1 MTRALRSGAAV
12 CLLALVLAGCG
23 GGGGGGGSGSTTPE
37 PTPLPPVAADLSPV
51 AARDG
56 GSALPAQWQGGA
68 FMQIFVRSY
77 QDSDGDGIGDL
88 RGLIQRLDYLQDL
101 GVKGLWLM
109 PIGPSQDRDHGYA
122 VTDYRAVEPRYG
134 TLADFD
140 ELLRQAHARGIGVIV
155 DYVINHSAAQ
165 HPLFVHAGTWPTSPV
180 RDWYLWQQISKPA
193 GWSIYGSDP
202 WRRHPAGG
210 WYFAAFW
217 DQMPDFDLRNPEVV
231 RWHHDNLRFWLNRGV
246 DGFRFDAV
254 GHLVENGP
262 GAWDNQPENLTLLRA
277 VRDEVL
283 GAYARRYLVCEG
295 PGAPLAYQSACGSAF
310 AFGHHARVLQAARGD
325 VAAIAAVADHFR
337 SAPLGMATL
346 LANHDSFAGQ
356 RVHDQLGG
364 NLAQYRLAAATY
376 LLMPGTPFI
385 YYGEEIG
392 MAGAASLSGDPKLR
406 TPMSWSG
413 DVRHAGFTTGI
424 PYRALSANVTTMNV
438 AAQQAD
444 PASLLSFYRAML
456 ALRNG
461 LAPLARGSWEAAR
474 QEGQVLSFQRALD
487 GERVLVAINYGS
499 SAAQARVSGLA
510 ASARLESRFPS
521 GAADLAADAAGA
533 LGIDLPAQ
541 SLRVFVVREP

>member
-1 MTRALRSGAAV
+1 MCSCTTSFARKVVPG
-12 CLLALVLAGCG
+12 LLLLLVLAGCG
-23 GGGGGGGSGSTTPE
+23 GGATGGSAPAAE
-37 PTPLPPVAADLSPV
+37 PQPPVAADLTPV
-51 AARDG
+51 AAQDG

-68 FMQIFVRSY
+68 FMQVFVRSY

-88 RGLIQRLDYLQDL
+88 RGLIQRLDHLQDL

-140 ELLRQAHARGIGVIV
+140 ELLRQAHARGIGVII
-155 DYVINHSAAQ
+155 DYVLNHSAAQ
-165 HPLFVHAGTWPTSPV
+165 HPLFAHARASAASPV
-180 RDWYLWQQISKPA
+180 RDWYLWQQITKPA
-193 GWSIYGSDP
+193 GWNIYGSDP
-202 WRRHPAGG
+202 WRSNPAGG

-217 DQMPDFDLRNPEVV
+217 DQMPDFNLRNPKVV
-231 RWHHDNLRFWLNRGV
+231 DWHHDNLRFWLNRGV

-262 GAWDNQPENLTLLRA
+262 GAWDNQPENLPLLRA
-277 VRDEVL
+277 ARNTVL
-283 GAYARRYLVCEG
+283 DSYTRRYLVCEG
-295 PGAPLAYQSACGSAF
+295 PGAPLSYQEACGSAF

-325 VAAIAAVADHFR
+325 GAAIAAVAGHFR
-337 SAPLGMATL
+337 TAPLTMATM

-356 RVHDQLGG
+356 RIHDQLGG

-413 DVRHAGFTTGI
+413 DLRNAGFSSGI

-438 AAQQAD
+438 ATQQAD
-444 PASLLSFYRAML
+444 PNSLLSFYKAML

-461 LAPLARGSWEAAR
+461 LAPVARGSWEAAA
-474 QEGQVLSFQRALD
+474 QEGQVLSFQRVL
-487 GERVLVAINYGS
+487 GSERVLVAINYGT
-499 SAAQARVSGLA
+499 SAAQARLSGLA
-510 ASARLESRFPS
+510 ALATLENRYPEGGS
-521 GAADLAADAAGA
+521 DLAADAGGA
-533 LGIDLPAQ
+533 LRIDLPAQ
-541 SLRVFVVREP
+541 SLRVFVVR